1 MDWIKPPQVILY
13 FFTFPFMSSFVVD
26 TSLAE
31 KRIIEVWWLG
41 PAGGGVSRYIF
52 ANILKSMC
60 LFWGKK
66 YFLLMR
72 DYRWYRHS
80 VLVFVLSI
88 SIWNVWLVSIKVPIS
103 FLNSKYL
110 AVSGNNFWIL
120 LWDKREGASFYY
132 RDGNICLYKLNDIIG
147 DPQNLSFPICSTFFP
162 PILQGGTTA
171 IFLRQPENAS
181 LCLYYHIIALQISWL
196 SDLL

>member
-13 FFTFPFMSSFVVD
+13 FFTFPFMGSSVVD

-41 PAGGGVSRYIF
+41 PAGGDVSRYIF

-60 LFWGKK
+60 LSRGKK

-72 DYRWYRHS
+72 DYRWCRHS
-80 VLVFVLSI
+80 ALASVLSLG
-88 SIWNVWLVSIKVPIS
+88 VWSVRLASIKVPFS

-110 AVSGNNFWIL
+110 AVSGNNLWIL
-120 LWDKREGASFYY
+120 LRDKREGASFYY
-132 RDGNICLYKLNDIIG
+132 SDGDTCLYKLNDVIG
-147 DPQNLSFPICSTFFP
+147 DP
-162 PILQGGTTA
+162 
-171 IFLRQPENAS
+171 
-181 LCLYYHIIALQISWL
+181 
-196 SDLL
+196 